1 MLFNNGTVTSIYCLS
16 SRMLAH
22 HSFDFLGK
30 DSVPSKFLEQSLG
43 AVSHFDDSTWMVW
56 SKPTSSPA
64 STNDT
69 STSRKSSNN
78 QVLLQK
84 VNGSVADLLQEF
96 NTQ

>member
-1 MLFNNGTVTSIYCLS
+1 MCAYD
-16 SRMLAH
+16 
-22 HSFDFLGK
+22 SFDFLGK
-30 DSVPSKFLEQSLG
+30 DCVPSKFFEQSLG
-43 AVSHFDDSTWMVW
+43 TVSQFDDFTWMVW
-56 SKPTSSPA
+56 SKPTSSPV

-96 NTQ
+96 DTQRLIFLKHRYTATK

>member
-1 MLFNNGTVTSIYCLS
+1 
-16 SRMLAH
+16 
-22 HSFDFLGK
+22 K

-84 VNGSVADLLQEF
+84 VNG
-96 NTQ
+96 